1 MALPAIGKFIFET
14 NGNAAQI
21 SIEEISR
28 ALDAPA
34 PVTVRMAATQI

>member
-14 NGNAAQI
+14 NGNAAEM
-21 SIEEISR
+21 SIEEIGR

-34 PVTVRMAATQI
+34 PVGVAAIQI